1 MQEVPQSISTADSY
15 QKREQYSNIKQYK
28 TIPCIRTRKPP
39 YVLRPIFFCL
49 RPYRAIRNVLH
60 DARDTDTATKTVEGA
75 IH

>member
-15 QKREQYSNIKQYK
+15 QEREQYSK

-75 IH
+75 IHWHF